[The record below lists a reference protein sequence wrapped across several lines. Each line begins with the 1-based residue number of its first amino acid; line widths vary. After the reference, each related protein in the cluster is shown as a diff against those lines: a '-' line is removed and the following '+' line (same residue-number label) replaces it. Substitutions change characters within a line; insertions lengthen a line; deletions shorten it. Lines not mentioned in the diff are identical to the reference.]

1 MKALAVAAALLLA
14 VAAPVEDPWIGT
26 WKLNEKKSEFGPGSP
41 RYTSVTDATDGGLN
55 KVTLD
60 GVDAKGNPV
69 HTEWKG
75 RYDGKDYPV
84 TGDPDSDMRSYL
96 RIPREDSLGVVI
108 KKDGKVVV
116 TGKIRQTPDGKT
128 RIVTSR
134 LTSATGPGAT
144 STAVYEKV
152 GAGVPGDKQFPGDK
166 Q

>member
-1 MKALAVAAALLLA
+1 MKIRMRFFLASMLVLAASAA
-14 VAAPVEDPWIGT
+14 VVCAEDPWIGT
-26 WKLNEKKSEFGPGSP
+26 WKLNEKKSEFGPGAP
-41 RYTSVTDATDGGLN
+41 RYTSVTDAQDGDLIL
-55 KVTLD
+55 VTLD

-96 RIPREDSLGVVI
+96 RVQRDNSLGVII

-116 TGKIRQTPDGKT
+116 TGRIRQTPDGKT

-134 LTSATGPGAT
+134 LASATGPGAT
-144 STAVYEKV
+144 STAVYEK
-152 GAGVPGDKQFPGDK
+152 K
-166 Q
+166 